1 MAISL
6 SDNLNVA
13 TNAPVDVKYGPHV
26 GTTESAAIA
35 VANNAIASGVRFEGL
50 TVGLIIGTSDIE
62 EYWYQ
67 SGILDADLVEKSSG
81 TTVVAN
87 PVLTPPT
94 TNLTSI
100 TIGST
105 DYAIAGGTVG
115 GSGTV
120 GTLPKWGT
128 TTTELTDSIIL
139 ESSGNIGIGAAP
151 LSKKLEV
158 DGDFSARGIESIG
171 NNAAITF
178 PAVLGWYRI
187 MEWGGGSGGSRG
199 GTVIKLS
206 TTGGNVAP
214 TTYVIKAF
222 KTYGDPASTNTLKL
236 EQYGNNVY
244 LDKAR
249 IATDSVTNITHLEV
263 YLNALGSGGVAVPMK
278 VFHDSLLGYDNNTIV
293 YSGTVT
299 IAPATSVGQEELP
312 FVVEGTSVEKLYAE
326 NVNLLN
332 LQVNSAQGSSGDV
345 LTSTGSGVN
354 WSTATGTNVVANPAS
369 GGTALT
375 TITIGTT
382 NYDVGGGTVG
392 GSGTAGRL
400 PRWST
405 TSNLGNSSI
414 DESNQGFV
422 EVIKV
427 GGVSAT
433 DGVLYMDTTNRR
445 VGFRTNSPGAAFDV
459 NGSMRVRNEINVGHT
474 SEQNLFV
481 QGFTDPT
488 TGAPIA
494 GNGYVKMGS
503 YGQGNIT
510 GSPTSIDNQ
519 ANNLR
524 RSAAFGRSGKVV
536 DNYIYDTFEIKIS
549 ALEQLGTTPLTGEV
563 LVNTPS
569 NLTCLLADFW
579 FYRQINNNSSIGTW
593 GDNTDLVIYPSNDL
607 SGQTIASPYEQGY
620 FRITNDFL
628 TSTATGGKIGASCG
642 LYQGN
647 INGVDQGGMNG
658 AWQIGSNTNNQPL
671 GNKVYLSLA
680 TNGVAPTFPA
690 NSQTRFFIGL
700 KYRFLSFQFGVVNN
714 TDLITIEGAA
724 PQQCAEYTKCEG
736 TDGED
741 CNAMLPTVYIPIAQA
756 TDPYAIIRNGAGQEC
771 CYVQQDEKVEVPTP
785 NHTIVGNFASCDEL
799 PKACTE

>member
-1 MAISL
+1 MAINL
-6 SDNLNVA
+6 SDNILA
-13 TNAPVDVKYGPHV
+13 QTTKPGDAKYGPYYGS
-26 GTTESAAIA
+26 GTTAALA
-35 VANNAIASGVRFEGL
+35 LTDAKNNSVFVVLINNFRYKGL
-50 TVGLIIGTSDIE
+50 TVGIVLTINGTVQPIK
-62 EYWYQ
+62 EYWFED
-67 SGILDADLVEKSSG
+67 GIADADLVEKS
-81 TTVVAN
+81 
-87 PVLTPPT
+87 
-94 TNLTSI
+94 
-100 TIGST
+100 
-105 DYAIAGGTVG
+105 AGGTVG

-128 TTTELTDSIIL
+128 TTTELTDSVIL

-151 LSKKLEV
+151 VSKKLEV

-171 NNAAITF
+171 NNTGITF

-187 MEWGGGSGGSRG
+187 MEWAGASRG

-206 TTGGNVAP
+206 TTGNNVAP
-214 TTYVIKAF
+214 TTYVINAF

-236 EQYGNNVY
+236 EQYGNNGY

-249 IATDSVTNITHLEV
+249 IATDSATNITYLEV
-263 YLNALGSGGVAVPMK
+263 YLNALGSGGVAVPMM

-293 YSGTVT
+293 SSGTVT

-312 FVVEGTSVEKLYAE
+312 FVYEGTSVEKLYAE

-332 LQVNSAQGSSGDV
+332 LQVNGAQGSSGDV
-345 LTSTGSGVN
+345 LTSTGLGVN
-354 WSTATGTNVVANPAS
+354 WSTAPGTNVVANPLT

-405 TSNLGNSSI
+405 TSDLGDSSI
-414 DESNQGFV
+414 NESTAGLV

-427 GGVSAT
+427 GGNPAT

-524 RSAAFGRSGKVV
+524 RSAAFGRTGKVV

-607 SGQTIASPYEQGY
+607 SGQIISSPYEQGY

-628 TSTATGGKIGASCG
+628 TSTATGGKSGASCG

-680 TNGVAPTFPA
+680 TNGVPPTFPA

-714 TDLITIEGAA
+714 TDLITIEGAVA
-724 PQQCAEYTKCEG
+724 QQCAEYTKCEG

-741 CNAMLPTVYIPIAQA
+741 CNAMLNTVYIPVAQA
-756 TDPYAIIRNGAGQEC
+756 TDPYAIIRNGNTGQEC
-771 CYVQQDEKVEVPTP
+771 CYVQQDEKIELPTL
-785 NHTIVGNFASCDEL
+785 NHTIVGNFTSCDEL
-799 PKACTE
+799 PKDCTE

>member
-26 GTTESAAIA
+26 GSTESAAIA

-50 TVGLIIGTSDIE
+50 TVGLIIGSSDIE

-67 SGILDADLVEKSSG
+67 SGILDADLVEKSGG
-81 TTVVAN
+81 TEVIAN
-87 PVLTPPT
+87 PVLQPGTAALSAIKISG
-94 TNLTSI
+94 TNYFIPS
-100 TIGST
+100 
-105 DYAIAGGTVG
+105 GTVG

-120 GTLPKWGT
+120 NSIPYWSTIQTLS
-128 TTTELTDSIIL
+128 DSAASFVNAKTVSIKSNLQLLGEGGGAGATAPGNLKFYDKSNTNYVGINGPDTALASDSYNLLLPNVLPNVANQIL
-139 ESSGNIGIGAAP
+139 ESNNSGD
-151 LSKKLEV
+151 LS
-158 DGDFSARGIESIG
+158 
-171 NNAAITF
+171 
-178 PAVLGWYRI
+178 W
-187 MEWGGGSGGSRG
+187 
-199 GTVIKLS
+199 
-206 TTGGNVAP
+206 
-214 TTYVIKAF
+214 
-222 KTYGDPASTNTLKL
+222 
-236 EQYGNNVY
+236 
-244 LDKAR
+244 
-249 IATDSVTNITHLEV
+249 IATPT
-263 YLNALGSGGVAVPMK
+263 SG
-278 VFHDSLLGYDNNTIV
+278 T
-293 YSGTVT
+293 GTVT
-299 IAPATSVGQEELP
+299 
-312 FVVEGTSVEKLYAE
+312 GT
-326 NVNLLN
+326 
-332 LQVNSAQGSSGDV
+332 
-345 LTSTGSGVN
+345 
-354 WSTATGTNVVANPAS
+354 
-369 GGTALT
+369 
-375 TITIGTT
+375 
-382 NYDVGGGTVG
+382 
-392 GSGTAGRL
+392 GTAGRL
-400 PRWST
+400 PRWNT
-405 TSNLGNSSI
+405 TTALDDSSI
-414 DESNQGFV
+414 NETTPGFV

-427 GGVSAT
+427 GGASAT
-433 DGVLYMDTTNRR
+433 DSVLYMDTTNRR
-445 VGFRTNSPGAAFDV
+445 VGFRTISPGAAFDV
-459 NGSMRVRNEINVGHT
+459 NGSMRIRNEINVGHT

-481 QGFTDPT
+481 QGFTNAS
-488 TGAPIA
+488 GAPIA

-510 GSPTSIDNQ
+510 GSPTSQDNQ
-519 ANNLR
+519 SNNLR
-524 RSAAFGRSGKVV
+524 RSAAFGRTGKVV

-680 TNGVAPTFPA
+680 TNGVPPTFPA

-724 PQQCAEYTKCEG
+724 PEPCAEYTKCEG
-736 TDGED
+736 AGGEG
-741 CNAMLPTVYIPIAQA
+741 CNNMSNVVYIPVAAAIGNN
-756 TDPYAIIRNGAGQEC
+756 PAIIRNNSTGFEC
-771 CYVQQDEKVEVPTP
+771 CYYITDEIEILPTP
-785 NHTIVGNFASCDEL
+785 NHSITGTFETCDEL
-799 PKACTE
+799 PKECSK